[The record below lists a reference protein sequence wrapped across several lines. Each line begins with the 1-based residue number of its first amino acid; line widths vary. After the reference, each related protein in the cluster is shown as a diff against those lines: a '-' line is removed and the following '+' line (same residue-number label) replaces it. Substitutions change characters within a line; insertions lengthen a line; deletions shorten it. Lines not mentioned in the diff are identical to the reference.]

1 MQINNRKLLSD
12 LGKKDDELKAI
23 RSDFDKVIGENM
35 RYKAKLSEEKS
46 NFAELKKVQKQIQV
60 EQ

>member
-23 RSDFDKVIGENM
+23 RSDFEKVIGENM
-35 RYKAKLSEEKS
+35 RYKAKLSEE
-46 NFAELKKVQKQIQV
+46 
-60 EQ
+60 